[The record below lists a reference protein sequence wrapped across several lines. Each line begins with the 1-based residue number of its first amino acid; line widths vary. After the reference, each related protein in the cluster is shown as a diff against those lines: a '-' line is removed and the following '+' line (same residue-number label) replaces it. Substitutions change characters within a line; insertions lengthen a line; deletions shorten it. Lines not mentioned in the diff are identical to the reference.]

1 MSAPTTADSSGAGP
15 VAQSDGA
22 GPVHRVRLPL
32 RISDYLGSHVNNVR
46 YQEFSQE
53 ARLLWFREKFDVP
66 GSRVPIALAR
76 WMEIDFRRVI
86 GMGVPDVWVDVQVL
100 KVGRTSYTMRTSIGT
115 ESVGEEP
122 CAVVDTVL
130 VVAAADEVTTLEI
143 TPEERAALLGGGE
156 GQA

>member
-1 MSAPTTADSSGAGP
+1 MSVPTTADSSGAGP

-156 GQA
+156 EQA

>member
-100 KVGRTSYTMRTSIGT
+100 QVGRTSYTMRTSIGT

-156 GQA
+156 EQA

>member
-100 KVGRTSYTMRTSIGT
+100 QVGRTSYTMRTSIGT

-156 GQA
+156 DQA

>member
-115 ESVGEEP
+115 ESVGDEP

-156 GQA
+156 EQA